1 MVKKKVFSGTDGIL
15 PCDFYLVS
23 YWPFS
28 ETALSFI
35 GTNAAF
41 LVKLIGIVFR
51 MKRNVDEDSE

>member
-23 YWPFS
+23 YRPFS

-35 GTNAAF
+35 GTKAVF

-51 MKRNVDEDSE
+51 MKRKR

>member
-23 YWPFS
+23 YRPFS

-51 MKRNVDEDSE
+51 MKRKR

>member
-23 YWPFS
+23 YRPFS
-28 ETALSFI
+28 ETALSAFI

-51 MKRNVDEDSE
+51 MKRKR

>member
-23 YWPFS
+23 YRPFS
-28 ETALSFI
+28 EIALSFI

-41 LVKLIGIVFR
+41 LVKLIVIVFR
-51 MKRNVDEDSE
+51 MKRKR